1 MSGIKKL
8 AQQTIWYGTSTIVN
22 RMLGYLLTPLLTSV
36 FAAGDFGKIT
46 TLFTIAAFMNIVYSF
61 GMETAYFRF
70 ISREDESKV
79 YNNAF
84 VIIAITTILFTLFF
98 ALLIQP
104 IAALIKLPDHPEYI
118 WWVILIVIF
127 DTMAVLPFAKLRHSG
142 RPVKFAFV
150 KVINVVIQLALVV
163 FFLFI
168 CKNAPSGSIFA
179 SFYKPEVGVG
189 YVILS
194 NVIASGVTLLL
205 LYREFFQF
213 QFVIDKDLCR
223 QIIIYSLPLLIVGFG
238 GMVNEL
244 IDRFVLLN
252 IYPGT
257 VDERYTQSGIYSAN
271 YKLAIIIALFIQA
284 FRLGAEPFFF
294 KQSVKTDAQLVYARV
309 MKFFVITCCSCF
321 LLVVLFLDYWKYFMG
336 NRHPEYWTGLK
347 VVPVLLI
354 AKIFLGIYYNLS
366 VWYKLTN
373 QNKIG
378 AWITLGGVVI
388 TLVMNFILVPRL
400 GYMGC
405 AIATFCCYGAMMIS
419 SYLLGQKY
427 YSVPYDVRRIFSY
440 IIFAFLL
447 FLIHSF
453 LLGYISNQ
461 MIRFVLSVV
470 FGITYLVSVVWFEKD
485 EFRQMPVIGKLLS

>member
-8 AQQTIWYGTSTIVN
+8 AQQTIWYGASTIVN
-22 RMLGYLLTPLLTSV
+22 RMLGYLLTPLLTSIFV
-36 FAAGDFGKIT
+36 AGDFGKIT

-70 ISREDESKV
+70 IAQYEESKV
-79 YNNAF
+79 YNTAF
-84 VIIAITTILFTLFF
+84 LIIGGSTLLFSSFF
-98 ALLIQP
+98 VLLVQP
-104 IAALIKLPDHPEYI
+104 IASFIKLPEHPEYI
-118 WWVILIVIF
+118 WWVILIVVF
-127 DTMAVLPFAKLRHSG
+127 DTLAVMPFAKLRHSG
-142 RPVKFAFV
+142 RPVKLAFI
-150 KVINVVIQLALVV
+150 KVINVLIQIFLVV
-163 FFLFI
+163 FFLYL
-168 CKNAPSGSIFA
+168 CKNAPSNSFLA
-179 SFYKPEVGVG
+179 SFYSPETGIG

-194 NVIASGVTLLL
+194 NVIASGITLLL

-213 QFVIDKDLCR
+213 RFVIDRDLLR
-223 QIIIYSLPLLIVGFG
+223 KIIFYSLPLLIVGFG

-252 IYPGT
+252 MYPGT

-294 KQSVKTDAQLVYARV
+294 KQSVNTDAQRVYAKV
-309 MKFFVITCCSCF
+309 MKFFVITCCCCF

-378 AWITLGGVVI
+378 AWITLGGVAV
-388 TLVMNFILVPRL
+388 TLLINFMLVPRF

-405 AIATFCCYGAMMIS
+405 AVATFTCYGSMMFT

-427 YSVPYDVRRIFSY
+427 YPVPYDIRRICLY
-440 IIFAFLL
+440 IFIAVIL

-453 LLGYISNQ
+453 ILDHISNHFL
-461 MIRFVLSVV
+461 RFMLGAV
-470 FGITYLVSVVWFEKD
+470 FGAAYLASVVWMEKD
-485 EFRQMPVIGKLLS
+485 EFRQMPVLGKILS